1 MNALLLVNGILT
13 QPDIVK
19 KRIQSVAF
27 DRIIG
32 VDGGSRH
39 APALGVSPDTIIGDM
54 DSLADSDK
62 NSRPGC
68 RIITYPAQKN
78 ATDLE
83 LALIYAVEQGADFIV
98 MACAAGGRL
107 DMTLAN
113 VMLLARE
120 HLKECRIEIWDGPW
134 TAWLLRPPGEL
145 VNGNPGDTVSLIP
158 LHGAAS
164 GITLAG
170 FTYPLEDET
179 LSPGESRGLSN
190 VINLSPACISFN
202 EGLLLAVHTP
212 GNPENC

>member
-13 QPDIVK
+13 QPDIVR
-19 KRIQSVAF
+19 KRVQSRAF
-27 DRIIG
+27 DLIIG

-54 DSLADSDK
+54 DSLPDTARNAFPD
-62 NSRPGC
+62 C

-98 MACAAGGRL
+98 MAGAAGGRL

-120 HLKECRIEIWDGPW
+120 QLKGSRIEIWDGPS
-134 TAWLLRPPGEL
+134 TAWLIRPPGESL
-145 VNGNPGDTVSLIP
+145 TGSPGDTVSLIP
-158 LHGAAS
+158 LHGPAS
-164 GITLAG
+164 GILLTGFVYPLVNETLA
-170 FTYPLEDET
+170 
-179 LSPGESRGLSN
+179 PGESRGVSN
-190 VINLSPACISFN
+190 IMNAPNVRISFN
-202 EGLLLAVHTP
+202 EGLLLVVHTP
-212 GNPENC
+212 GNPENH